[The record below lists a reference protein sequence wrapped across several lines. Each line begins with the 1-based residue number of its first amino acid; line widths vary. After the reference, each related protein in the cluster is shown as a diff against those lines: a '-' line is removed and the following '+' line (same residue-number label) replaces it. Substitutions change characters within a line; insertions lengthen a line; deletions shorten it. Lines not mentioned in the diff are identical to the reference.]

1 MMKDF
6 NISERRKLLYKRRKK
21 RKIIF
26 NSFCLLFLI
35 LTISTIFI
43 LWKNN
48 NEKNTY
54 LNKKIATSHNKEEL
68 ITVCIDPG
76 HGDWDSG
83 TKSTKGVLEK
93 DIVLDISL
101 RLGKLLEEENINVVY
116 TRTSDSI
123 SYLGTAND
131 SLKER
136 IKISEVFNAD
146 LFISIHCNSNY
157 NSTSTRGI
165 ETWYNPDKE
174 ESLEFATIVQEN
186 LTALNYTED
195 RGLKTY
201 DNKDDALAVLE
212 LNSATPALVELGF
225 LSNILDER
233 YLTSDHGKDKIA
245 EALKNS
251 IIEYINSI

>member
-1 MMKDF
+1 MKNF
-6 NISERRKLLYKRRKK
+6 NIAERRRLLYKRRKR
-21 RKIIF
+21 RKTIINF
-26 NSFCLLFLI
+26 LYFLSIILIVTTLFTLRK
-35 LTISTIFI
+35 TD
-43 LWKNN
+43 NQN
-48 NEKNTY
+48 NTY
-54 LNKKIATSHNKEEL
+54 VNKKIASSYNNKEA

-76 HGDWDSG
+76 HGDWDTG
-83 TKSTKGVLEK
+83 AESTKGIFEK

-101 RLGKLLEEENINVVY
+101 RLGKLLEAENINVVY
-116 TRTSDSI
+116 TRTNDSI

-136 IKISEVFNAD
+136 IKISKIFDAD
-146 LFISIHCNSNY
+146 LFISIHCNNNY
-157 NSTSTRGI
+157 DSTSSRGI
-165 ETWYNPDKE
+165 ETWYNPNMKE
-174 ESLEFATIVQEN
+174 SIEFATILQKN
-186 LTALNYTED
+186 LTALNYSED

-201 DNKDDALAVLE
+201 ENKDDALAVLE

>member
-146 LFISIHCNSNY
+146 LF
-157 NSTSTRGI
+157 
-165 ETWYNPDKE
+165 
-174 ESLEFATIVQEN
+174 
-186 LTALNYTED
+186 
-195 RGLKTY
+195 
-201 DNKDDALAVLE
+201 
-212 LNSATPALVELGF
+212 
-225 LSNILDER
+225 
-233 YLTSDHGKDKIA
+233 
-245 EALKNS
+245 
-251 IIEYINSI
+251 